1 MRQLRMGFLQLFIY
15 VKPSSLPPCI
25 PDLIPLRKQMLYY
38 TRAGKLHLTW
48 LLLRLL
54 VAQRLAGEETA
65 GMSCTAP
72 HRQCALWPCLAFGTP
87 APLSLQEL
95 GASSTE
101 QTQQGMFADT
111 SRLQPAPPQAQTLLR
126 CRSRRRKMRPYRTG
140 HSEVRGATSLFSSCC
155 CRGLFPPSCSLC
167 CRQCVMFPSFC

>member
-1 MRQLRMGFLQLFIY
+1 MQLFIY

-38 TRAGKLHLTW
+38 MRAGKLHLTW
-48 LLLRLL
+48 LLLRL
-54 VAQRLAGEETA
+54 VVSQWLAGKETA

-72 HRQCALWPCLAFGTP
+72 HRQCALWPCFAFWTLA
-87 APLSLQEL
+87 ALSLQGGMEL

-101 QTQQGMFADT
+101 QTCWGMFADS

-126 CRSRRRKMRPYRTG
+126 CCSLRRRTRPYGAG
-140 HSEVRGATSLFSSCC
+140 HKSQGRD
-155 CRGLFPPSCSLC
+155 FP
-167 CRQCVMFPSFC
+167 V